1 MNSMYRYL
9 RSKGMNIIT
18 SVYVKGLWGHQDIN
32 ILIDSK
38 TNFIIGVNGTGKT
51 TLINLL
57 AAALTFDYDKLLR
70 IEFESITIRLKE
82 VGGSRRP
89 SIRVV
94 KDISISDDVL
104 TYEIQKAAKDAPI
117 VIPFDSRYERMFIE
131 TKDGNRV
138 VSRRRVNQEVH
149 TLNEVTILLKELIK
163 VSWLSVNRADNLYN
177 RDIDKRLLST
187 IDHKISDLNNSLVRY
202 FSVLSQQFS
211 DHTIEF
217 QKKSFLALINNEGAN
232 PIFQFSNSI
241 DIDKERKTLVEVFD
255 VLGVENKHYAR
266 KLNEHFSRLEKV
278 KSRTNTKAISADDF
292 SVIYN
297 SWRAH
302 TLVADYEILQT
313 KKADIFRPRDNFISL
328 LNSMFNSRKRFSVS
342 DKNELVVMT
351 KDGRVIGL
359 DELSSGE
366 KQLLII
372 LGETLLQHS
381 EHVIYIADEPE
392 LSLHVIWQEQLIGA
406 ITKINPNAQIIF
418 ATHSP
423 DIVGVAQDAIIDME
437 DLVS

>member
-1 MNSMYRYL
+1 MYRYS

-18 SVYVKGLWGHQDIN
+18 SVNVKGLWGHQDIN

-57 AAALTFDYDKLLR
+57 AAALTFDYEKLLR

-94 KDISISDDVL
+94 KDISISDDIL
-104 TYEIQKAAKDAPI
+104 SYEIQKAAKDVPI
-117 VIPFDSRYERMFIE
+117 VIPFDSRYERIFIE
-131 TKDGNRV
+131 TKDGGRV
-138 VSRRRVNQEVH
+138 ASRRRVNQEIH
-149 TLNEVTILLKELIK
+149 TFNEVTALLKELIK

-177 RDIDKRLLST
+177 RDIDKRTLST
-187 IDHKISDLNNSLVRY
+187 IDHKINDLNNSLVRY

-217 QKKSFLALINNEGAN
+217 QKKSFLALINNEGAD
-232 PIFQFSNSI
+232 PIFNFSNSI

-255 VLGVENKHYAR
+255 VLGVENKHYVR

-278 KSRTNTKAISADDF
+278 KSKNNTKAISADDF

-313 KKADIFRPRDNFISL
+313 KKAGIFRPRDNFISL
-328 LNSMFNSRKRFSVS
+328 LNTMFNSRKKFSVS
-342 DKNELVVMT
+342 EKNELVVMT

-359 DELSSGE
+359 EELSSGE

>member
-1 MNSMYRYL
+1 
-9 RSKGMNIIT
+9 MNIIT

-138 VSRRRVNQEVH
+138 ISRRRVNQEVH

-177 RDIDKRLLST
+177 RDVDKRLLST

-328 LNSMFNSRKRFSVS
+328 LNTMFNSRKRFSVS

>member
-1 MNSMYRYL
+1 MNT
-9 RSKGMNIIT
+9 IT
-18 SVYVKGLWGHQDIN
+18 SVYIKGLWGHQDIN
-32 ILIDSK
+32 ILLNGK

-57 AAALTFDYDKLLR
+57 AAALTFDYEKLLR
-70 IEFESITIRLKE
+70 IEFESIIIRLKE
-82 VGGSRRP
+82 IGGSRRP
-89 SIRVV
+89 SIRVT
-94 KDISISDDVL
+94 KDVLSSDDSL
-104 TYEIQKAAKDAPI
+104 IYEIKTAAKEQPI
-117 VIPFDSRYERMFIE
+117 IIPFDARFDRVYIE
-131 TKDGNRV
+131 TKDGGRV
-138 VSRRRVNQEVH
+138 VSRRRTSNQEAH
-149 TLNEVTILLKELIK
+149 GLNEISIVLKDLIK
-163 VSWLSVNRADNLYN
+163 VSWLSVNRADNLYS
-177 RDIDKRLLST
+177 RDIDKRALST
-187 IDHKISDLNNSLVRY
+187 IDHKIIELNNNLVRY

-232 PIFQFSNSI
+232 PIFQFSSTI
-241 DIDKERKTLVEVFD
+241 DIDQERKTLVEVFD
-255 VLGVENKHYAR
+255 VLGVDNKHYLK

-278 KSRTNTKAISADDF
+278 KKRDNLKSISVDDF

-313 KKADIFRPRDNFISL
+313 KKSSIFKSRDNFISL
-328 LNSMFNSRKRFSVS
+328 LNSMFNGRKKFSVS
-342 DKNELVVMT
+342 DKNELVVTT
-351 KDGRVIGL
+351 KDGRLIGL
-359 DELSSGE
+359 EELSSGE

-381 EHVIYIADEPE
+381 QHVIYIADEPE

-406 ITKINPNAQIIF
+406 ITKLNPNAQIIF

-423 DIVGVAQDAIIDME
+423 DIVGFEQDAVIDME

>member
-1 MNSMYRYL
+1 
-9 RSKGMNIIT
+9 MNIIT

-138 VSRRRVNQEVH
+138 ISRRRVNQEVH

-163 VSWLSVNRADNLYN
+163 VSWL
-177 RDIDKRLLST
+177 
-187 IDHKISDLNNSLVRY
+187 
-202 FSVLSQQFS
+202 
-211 DHTIEF
+211 
-217 QKKSFLALINNEGAN
+217 
-232 PIFQFSNSI
+232 
-241 DIDKERKTLVEVFD
+241 
-255 VLGVENKHYAR
+255 
-266 KLNEHFSRLEKV
+266 
-278 KSRTNTKAISADDF
+278 
-292 SVIYN
+292 
-297 SWRAH
+297 
-302 TLVADYEILQT
+302 
-313 KKADIFRPRDNFISL
+313 
-328 LNSMFNSRKRFSVS
+328 
-342 DKNELVVMT
+342 
-351 KDGRVIGL
+351 
-359 DELSSGE
+359 
-366 KQLLII
+366 
-372 LGETLLQHS
+372 
-381 EHVIYIADEPE
+381 
-392 LSLHVIWQEQLIGA
+392 
-406 ITKINPNAQIIF
+406 
-418 ATHSP
+418 
-423 DIVGVAQDAIIDME
+423 
-437 DLVS
+437 

>member
-1 MNSMYRYL
+1 MNT
-9 RSKGMNIIT
+9 IT
-18 SVYVKGLWGHQDIN
+18 SVFVKGLWGHQDIN
-32 ILIDSK
+32 ILIDGK

-57 AAALTFDYDKLLR
+57 AAALTFDFEKLLR
-70 IEFESITIRLKE
+70 IEFGSIVIRLKE
-82 VGGSRRP
+82 IGGSRRP
-89 SIRVV
+89 SIRVS
-94 KDISISDDVL
+94 KDTLVSSDSLV
-104 TYEIQKAAKDAPI
+104 YEIQKAAKEDPKI
-117 VIPFDSRYERMFIE
+117 IPFDARYDRMFIE
-131 TKDGNRV
+131 TLEGGRV
-138 VSRRRVNQEVH
+138 VTRRRGPNQEIH
-149 TLNEVTILLKELIK
+149 SLNEITNLLKELIK

-177 RDIDKRLLST
+177 RDIDKRALST
-187 IDHKISDLNNSLVRY
+187 IDHKIIDLNNNLVRY

-217 QKKSFLALINNEGAN
+217 QKKSFLALINNEGAK
-232 PIFQFSNSI
+232 PIFEFSRSI

-255 VLGVENKHYAR
+255 VLGVENKYYLR

-278 KSRTNTKAISADDF
+278 QKRENLKTIAVDDF
-292 SVIYN
+292 SIIYN

-302 TLVADYEILQT
+302 TLVADYEVLQT
-313 KKADIFRPRDNFISL
+313 KKSDIFKPRDNFISL
-328 LNSMFNSRKRFSVS
+328 LNSMFNGRKKFSVS
-342 DKNELVVMT
+342 DKNELVVTT
-351 KDGRVIGL
+351 KDGRLIGL
-359 DELSSGE
+359 EELSSGE

-381 EHVIYIADEPE
+381 QHVIYIADEPE

-406 ITKINPNAQIIF
+406 ITKLNPNAQIIF

-423 DIVGVAQDAIIDME
+423 DIVGINQDAVIDME

>member
-1 MNSMYRYL
+1 M
-9 RSKGMNIIT
+9 
-18 SVYVKGLWGHQDIN
+18 
-32 ILIDSK
+32 
-38 TNFIIGVNGTGKT
+38 
-51 TLINLL
+51 
-57 AAALTFDYDKLLR
+57 
-70 IEFESITIRLKE
+70 
-82 VGGSRRP
+82 
-89 SIRVV
+89 
-94 KDISISDDVL
+94 
-104 TYEIQKAAKDAPI
+104 
-117 VIPFDSRYERMFIE
+117 
-131 TKDGNRV
+131 
-138 VSRRRVNQEVH
+138 
-149 TLNEVTILLKELIK
+149 
-163 VSWLSVNRADNLYN
+163 
-177 RDIDKRLLST
+177 
-187 IDHKISDLNNSLVRY
+187 
-202 FSVLSQQFS
+202 
-211 DHTIEF
+211 
-217 QKKSFLALINNEGAN
+217 
-232 PIFQFSNSI
+232 
-241 DIDKERKTLVEVFD
+241 
-255 VLGVENKHYAR
+255 
-266 KLNEHFSRLEKV
+266 NEHFSRLEKV

-328 LNSMFNSRKRFSVS
+328 LNTMFNSRKRFSVS

>member
-1 MNSMYRYL
+1 
-9 RSKGMNIIT
+9 MNIIT
-18 SVYVKGLWGHQDIN
+18 SVFVKGLWGHQDIN
-32 ILIDSK
+32 ILVDSK

-70 IEFESITIRLKE
+70 IEFESISIRLKE

-89 SIRVV
+89 CIRVL
-94 KDISISDDVL
+94 KDISLPDDIL
-104 TYEIQKAAKDAPI
+104 TYEIQKAAKDLPM
-117 VIPFDSRYERMFIE
+117 VIPFDARFERMFIE
-131 TKDGNRV
+131 TKDGNRL
-138 VSRRRVNQEVH
+138 VSRRRPNHEVH
-149 TLNEVTILLKELIK
+149 SSSEISILLKELIK
-163 VSWLSVNRADNLYN
+163 VSWLSVNRVDNLFN
-177 RDIDKRLLST
+177 RDGEKRTLST
-187 IDHKISDLNNSLVRY
+187 IDHKINELNNNLVRY

-217 QKKSFLALINNEGAN
+217 QKKSFLALINNEGAA
-232 PIFQFSNSI
+232 PIFQFSSSI

-255 VLGVENKHYAR
+255 VLGVENKHYAK
-266 KLNEHFSRLEKV
+266 KLNEHFIRLEKV

-302 TLVADYEILQT
+302 TLVADYEILQA

-328 LNSMFNSRKRFSVS
+328 LNSMFNGRKKFSVS

-351 KDGRVIGL
+351 KDERIIGL
-359 DELSSGE
+359 EELSSGE

-381 EHVIYIADEPE
+381 GYVIYIADEPE

-423 DIVGVAQDAIIDME
+423 DIVGVDQDAVIDME

>member
-1 MNSMYRYL
+1 
-9 RSKGMNIIT
+9 MNIIT

-32 ILIDSK
+32 FLIDSK

-57 AAALTFDYDKLLR
+57 AAALTFDYEKLLR

-104 TYEIQKAAKDAPI
+104 TYEIQRAAKDTPT
-117 VIPFDSRYERMFIE
+117 VIPFDVRYERLFIE
-131 TKDGNRV
+131 TKDGGRV

-149 TLNEVTILLKELIK
+149 TSNEIIILLKELIK

-177 RDIDKRLLST
+177 RDIEKRTLST
-187 IDHKISDLNNSLVRY
+187 IDHKINELNNNLVRY

-232 PIFQFSNSI
+232 PIFQFSSSI
-241 DIDKERKTLVEVFD
+241 DIDQERKTLVEVFD
-255 VLGVENKHYAR
+255 VLGVENKHYVK

-278 KSRTNTKAISADDF
+278 KSRTNTKAISAEDF

-302 TLVADYEILQT
+302 TLVADYEILQA
-313 KKADIFRPRDNFISL
+313 KKSDIFRPRDNFISL
-328 LNSMFNSRKRFSVS
+328 LNSMFNGRKKFSVS

-381 EHVIYIADEPE
+381 GHVIYIADEPE

-423 DIVGVAQDAIIDME
+423 DIVGVEQDAIIDME
-437 DLVS
+437 ELVS

>member
-1 MNSMYRYL
+1 
-9 RSKGMNIIT
+9 MNIIT

-94 KDISISDDVL
+94 KDIPLSDDVL

-131 TKDGNRV
+131 TKDGNRI

-177 RDIDKRLLST
+177 RDVDKRALST
-187 IDHKISDLNNSLVRY
+187 IDHKINDLNNNLVRY
-202 FSVLSQQFS
+202 FQFYR
-211 DHTIEF
+211 
-217 QKKSFLALINNEGAN
+217 NNS
-232 PIFQFSNSI
+232 PITPLNFR
-241 DIDKERKTLVEVFD
+241 RKVSLHLLTT
-255 VLGVENKHYAR
+255 
-266 KLNEHFSRLEKV
+266 KV
-278 KSRTNTKAISADDF
+278 Q
-292 SVIYN
+292 
-297 SWRAH
+297 
-302 TLVADYEILQT
+302 ILY
-313 KKADIFRPRDNFISL
+313 
-328 LNSMFNSRKRFSVS
+328 FNS
-342 DKNELVVMT
+342 
-351 KDGRVIGL
+351 
-359 DELSSGE
+359 
-366 KQLLII
+366 Q
-372 LGETLLQHS
+372 
-381 EHVIYIADEPE
+381 
-392 LSLHVIWQEQLIGA
+392 
-406 ITKINPNAQIIF
+406 AQ
-418 ATHSP
+418 
-423 DIVGVAQDAIIDME
+423 
-437 DLVS
+437 

>member
-1 MNSMYRYL
+1 MYLYSRG
-9 RSKGMNIIT
+9 KGMNIIT
-18 SVYVKGLWGHQDIN
+18 SVYVKGLWGHQDVN

-94 KDISISDDVL
+94 KDISISDDIL

-131 TKDGNRV
+131 TKDGGRV

-149 TLNEVTILLKELIK
+149 TLNEVTLLLKELIK

-177 RDIDKRLLST
+177 RDIDKRSLST
-187 IDHKISDLNNSLVRY
+187 IDHKINDLNNSLVRY

-255 VLGVENKHYAR
+255 VLGVENKHYVR

-302 TLVADYEILQT
+302 TLVADYEILQA

-328 LNSMFNSRKRFSVS
+328 LNTMFNSRKRFSVS

-359 DELSSGE
+359 EELSSGE

-423 DIVGVAQDAIIDME
+423 DIVGAAQDAIIDME

>member
-1 MNSMYRYL
+1 
-9 RSKGMNIIT
+9 MNIIT

-94 KDISISDDVL
+94 KDIPLSDDVL

-131 TKDGNRV
+131 TKDGNRI

-177 RDIDKRLLST
+177 RDVDKRALST
-187 IDHKISDLNNSLVRY
+187 IDHKINDLNNNLVRY

-217 QKKSFLALINNEGAN
+217 QKKSFLALINNEGAD
-232 PIFQFSNSI
+232 PIFQFSSSI
-241 DIDKERKTLVEVFD
+241 DIDKERKTLVEVFY
-255 VLGVENKHYAR
+255 VLGVENKHYVR

-278 KSRTNTKAISADDF
+278 KRRTNPKSISADDF

-328 LNSMFNSRKRFSVS
+328 LNTMFNSRKRFSVS

-359 DELSSGE
+359 EELSSGE

-423 DIVGVAQDAIIDME
+423 DIVGAAQDAIIDME

>member
-1 MNSMYRYL
+1 
-9 RSKGMNIIT
+9 MNIIT

-131 TKDGNRV
+131 TKDGSRV

-177 RDIDKRLLST
+177 RDIDKRSLST

-328 LNSMFNSRKRFSVS
+328 LNTMFNSRKRFSVS

>member
-1 MNSMYRYL
+1 
-9 RSKGMNIIT
+9 MNIIT
-18 SVYVKGLWGHQDIN
+18 SVYVKGLWGHQDVN

-94 KDISISDDVL
+94 KDISISDDIL

-131 TKDGNRV
+131 TKDGGRV

-149 TLNEVTILLKELIK
+149 TLNEVTLLLKELIK

-177 RDIDKRLLST
+177 RDIDKRSLST
-187 IDHKISDLNNSLVRY
+187 IDHKINDLNNSLVRY

-255 VLGVENKHYAR
+255 VLGVENKHYVR

-302 TLVADYEILQT
+302 TLVADYEILQA

-328 LNSMFNSRKRFSVS
+328 LNTMFNSRKRFSVS

-359 DELSSGE
+359 EELSSGE

-423 DIVGVAQDAIIDME
+423 DIVGAAQDAIIDME

>member
-1 MNSMYRYL
+1 
-9 RSKGMNIIT
+9 MNIIT

-328 LNSMFNSRKRFSVS
+328 LNTMFNSRKRFSVS

>member
-1 MNSMYRYL
+1 
-9 RSKGMNIIT
+9 KGMNIIT

-138 VSRRRVNQEVH
+138 ISRRRVNQEVH

-177 RDIDKRLLST
+177 RDVDKRLLST

-328 LNSMFNSRKRFSVS
+328 LNTMFNSRKRFSVS